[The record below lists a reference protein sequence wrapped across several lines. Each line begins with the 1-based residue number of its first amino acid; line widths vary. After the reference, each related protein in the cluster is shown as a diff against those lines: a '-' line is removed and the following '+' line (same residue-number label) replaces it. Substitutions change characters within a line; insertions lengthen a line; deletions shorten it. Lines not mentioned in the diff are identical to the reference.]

1 MSDVR
6 VQKGSRARNAY
17 HPVEGPLG
25 PVQPVL
31 RLLLRC
37 GHSLLGLH
45 HHVEGPLGPVPPQ
58 LRLLLRCGRSLLG
71 LQRFLQLLPGGSNE
85 AGSAALWG
93 RGGSLVGALLLDA

>member
-17 HPVEGPLG
+17 HHVEGPLG
-25 PVQPVL
+25 PVQP
-31 RLLLRC
+31 
-37 GHSLLGLH
+37 LH
-45 HHVEGPLGPVPPQ
+45 
-58 LRLLLRCGRSLLG
+58 RLLLRCGRSLLG
-71 LQRFLQLLPGGSNE
+71 LHRFLQLLPGGSNE